1 MDAVFDTREDMVAA
15 ADALLKEASTFA
27 AFPQHK
33 TRQFINETYTKWFK
47 RGEAL
52 DLDQSWIIVSSPEFQ
67 AAVKSLQAK
76 LASKK
81 KN

>member
-1 MDAVFDTREDMVAA
+1 VDAVFDTREDMVAA
-15 ADALLKEASTFA
+15 ADALLKEASTLA